1 LWLGWLL
8 MMVAT
13 VSQAQVVAHLES
25 PSPGS
30 FQASGVSLIR
40 GWVCQASRVEVQI
53 DGGPLLVTA
62 YGTERPDTAG
72 VCSDTNN
79 GFGLTYNW
87 NVAGDGMHT
96 LQAFA
101 DGVEF
106 ASVNFVVTTLGDEYL
121 TGLEGEYT
129 VPDFPALGR
138 LARLRWSQVHQ
149 NFVLVY
155 PVAVPP
161 ASNPLAYS
169 GATLESPCQG
179 SSESGVGL
187 IRGWVCQANRV
198 EVSIDGGRLMST
210 AYGTERSDTAVYAA
224 TPTTVL
230 D

>member
-1 LWLGWLL
+1 
-8 MMVAT
+8 MIFAT

-40 GWVCQASRVEVQI
+40 GWVCQASRVEVRI

-138 LARLRWSQVHQ
+138 TTPRPACSSVRSSMRPAPPFPLAALSARIL
-149 NFVLVY
+149 
-155 PVAVPP
+155 PP
-161 ASNPLAYS
+161 ALRSTPA
-169 GATLESPCQG
+169 AG
-179 SSESGVGL
+179 S
-187 IRGWVCQANRV
+187 I
-198 EVSIDGGRLMST
+198 
-210 AYGTERSDTAVYAA
+210 
-224 TPTTVL
+224 
-230 D
+230 